1 MCICGGLRVRKEE
14 ELERNLDCSRAVWMV
29 TLERKEE
36 KKEKSL
42 YINIYIYIYTH
53 TNTYKLFLVLV
64 VIGFLLVLGL
74 VVWLVK

>member
-14 ELERNLDCSRAVWMV
+14 ELERNLDCSRALWMV

-42 YINIYIYIYTH
+42 YINIYIYTH
-53 TNTYKLFLVLV
+53 THTYKLFLVLV

-74 VVWLVK
+74 IVWLVK

>member
-42 YINIYIYIYTH
+42 YINIYIYTH

>member
-42 YINIYIYIYTH
+42 YINIYIYIHTH
-53 TNTYKLFLVLV
+53 KY
-64 VIGFLLVLGL
+64 I
-74 VVWLVK
+74 

>member
-1 MCICGGLRVRKEE
+1 
-14 ELERNLDCSRAVWMV
+14 MV

-42 YINIYIYIYTH
+42 YINKYIYTH

-74 VVWLVK
+74 VV

>member
-42 YINIYIYIYTH
+42 YINIYIYTH
-53 TNTYKLFLVLV
+53 THTYKLFLVLV

-74 VVWLVK
+74 IVWLVK

>member
-1 MCICGGLRVRKEE
+1 MCVCGGFRIRKEN
-14 ELERNLDCSRAVWMV
+14 ELERNLDCPRAVWMV

-42 YINIYIYIYTH
+42 YINIYIYTH

>member
-42 YINIYIYIYTH
+42 YINIYIYTH
-53 TNTYKLFLVLV
+53 TNTYKLFPVLV

>member
-42 YINIYIYIYTH
+42 YINIYIYTH

-74 VVWLVK
+74 LVWLVK

>member
-42 YINIYIYIYTH
+42 YINIYIYTH
-53 TNTYKLFLVLV
+53 TQIHINSFLY
-64 VIGFLLVLGL
+64 
-74 VVWLVK
+74 

>member
-42 YINIYIYIYTH
+42 YINIYIYIYIHTH
-53 TNTYKLFLVLV
+53 KY
-64 VIGFLLVLGL
+64 I
-74 VVWLVK
+74 

>member
-42 YINIYIYIYTH
+42 YINIYIYTH
-53 TNTYKLFLVLV
+53 THTYKLFLVLV